1 MKKELCTAIE
11 AAIEAGSV
19 IMEIY
24 KKDFSVSF
32 KEDTSPLTEADKA
45 ANAIIMT
52 FLAKTSH
59 PIISEE
65 NKEVPFD
72 IREGWT
78 TCWIVDPLDGTKEF
92 VKKNGEF
99 TVNISLIENNRPI
112 LGVIYVPAT
121 GQLYYAVV
129 SDKKAYTLK
138 IENHKAPSIEELK
151 KLSEE
156 ILPSVKPEVVR
167 VVGSRSHM
175 NHETQDYINLLKK
188 KTSKP
193 IDVVSKG
200 SSLKLCLVAEG
211 SAEVYPR
218 FAPTMEWD
226 TAAGHAI
233 CNAVG
238 ISVLDMQSLSEMQY
252 NKAKLLNPYFLV
264 INERSIT

>member
-1 MKKELCTAIE
+1 MEKELFTAIE
-11 AAIEAGSV
+11 AAIEAGNV

-24 KKDFSVSF
+24 NKDFSVAF
-32 KEDTSPLTEADKA
+32 KEDASPLTEADKA
-45 ANAIIMT
+45 GNAIIMT

-65 NKEVPFD
+65 NKEVPFE
-72 IREGWT
+72 IRKEWS

-99 TVNISLIENNRPI
+99 TVNIALIENNKPAM
-112 LGVIYVPAT
+112 GVIYVPAS
-121 GQLYYAVV
+121 GQLYYGVV
-129 SDKKAYTLK
+129 SQKTAYTLK
-138 IENHKAPSIEELK
+138 IENHQPLSKDQLMEK
-151 KLSEE
+151 SEE
-156 ILPSVKPEVVR
+156 IFPSSNSDVIR

-175 NHETQDYINLLKK
+175 NQETLDYMEALKNR
-188 KTSKP
+188 TSKP
-193 IDVVSKG
+193 LDVVSKG

-238 ISVLDMQSLSEMQY
+238 IPVTDMHTHNEMLY
-252 NKAKLLNPYFLV
+252 NKANLLNPYFLV
-264 INERSIT
+264 ANEGSIT